1 MADHPDDRDDA
12 DEDPR
17 DPQPDS
23 TPDGTPGG
31 ASRQPRFGPEPTGS
45 GSPDPGP
52 AGQNPFAGTPL
63 EQIFG
68 ALGGSM
74 GGAPGA
80 GGPAAGFGGQTP
92 DLSALFGQMQ
102 QMFSGAG
109 SDGSV
114 DFGTARD
121 VARKAVA
128 AAGPDPAPHGG
139 QVGAVADAVRLAESW
154 LDRVTDVPAAA
165 TSSAAWSRAEWIEAT
180 GTSWRRLVE
189 PIADNVVGA
198 IGQAIPEEARAMAG
212 PLIGILNQAGS
223 AMFAQQIGQG
233 LAGLATEVLSS
244 TDIGLPMGPRGVAA
258 VLPHNVAAFGEGL
271 EHSPADV
278 LLHVTLRECAH
289 HRLFAHAPWLEQAL
303 VGAIDEFGSGT
314 RIDVEAIEAQ
324 VREIDPTRPEAIAE
338 AMQGGLFEPKR
349 TPGQQHAVD
358 RLETLLA
365 FVEGW
370 VDEVVAQAAADMPSA
385 PALAEAVRRR
395 RATGGPAEQTFASLV
410 GLELRP
416 RRLRDAANLWAAVR
430 DRQGPAARDAA
441 WTHPDLMPT
450 AADLDDPL
458 GFASGETAD
467 DGFDAALDELLSQEP
482 DSSPDDER

>member
-1 MADHPDDRDDA
+1 MADHPDERPHDDR
-12 DEDPR
+12 
-17 DPQPDS
+17 PD
-23 TPDGTPGG
+23 DGTGDESAGDAGG
-31 ASRQPRFGPEPTGS
+31 ARFGPPPREPSADGPS
-45 GSPDPGP
+45 G
-52 AGQNPFAGTPL
+52 ANPFAGTPL
-63 EQIFG
+63 EQLFG
-68 ALGGSM
+68 ALGGA
-74 GGAPGA
+74 GGPGVGFGAVPGGA
-80 GGPAAGFGGQTP
+80 GGGQVP

-102 QMFSGAG
+102 QMFSGAT

-114 DFGTARD
+114 DFSTARD
-121 VARKAVA
+121 VARRTVA
-128 AAGPDPAPHGG
+128 AAGPDPSPHSG
-139 QVGAVADAVRLAESW
+139 QVGAVDDAVRLAESW

-165 TSSAAWSRAEWIEAT
+165 TSAAAWSRAEWIEAT
-180 GTSWRRLVE
+180 ATAWRRLVE

-198 IGQAIPEEARAMAG
+198 IGEAIPEEARAMAG

-223 AMFAQQIGQG
+223 AMFAQQVGQG

-244 TDIGLPMGPRGVAA
+244 TDIGLPMGPSRVAG

-278 LLHVTLRECAH
+278 LLYVTLRECAH

-303 VGAIDEFGSGT
+303 VGAVDEFGSGT

-324 VREIDPTRPEAIAE
+324 VRDLDPTRPEAIAE
-338 AMQGGLFEPKR
+338 AMQGGLFEPRR
-349 TPGQQHAVD
+349 TPGQQHAVE

-370 VDEVVAQAAADMPSA
+370 VDDVVTQAAADMPSA

-458 GFASGETAD
+458 GFASGEQAAD
-467 DGFDAALDELLSQEP
+467 TDFDAELDRLLSEGP
-482 DSSPDDER
+482 DEGPDAPGDAHPR

>member
-1 MADHPDDRDDA
+1 MADHPDDRDD
-12 DEDPR
+12 DPR
-17 DPQPDS
+17 PDDTPQQPHFGPPPGGS
-23 TPDGTPGG
+23 ETPG
-31 ASRQPRFGPEPTGS
+31 SGPT
-45 GSPDPGP
+45 
-52 AGQNPFAGTPL
+52 GQNPFAGTPL

-74 GGAPGA
+74 GGPG

-109 SDGSV
+109 ADGSV
-114 DFGTARD
+114 DFATARD
-121 VARKAVA
+121 VARKVVA

-154 LDRVTDVPAAA
+154 LDRVTDVPVAA

-198 IGQAIPEEARAMAG
+198 IGEAIPDEARAMAG

-244 TDIGLPMGPRGVAA
+244 TDIGLPMGPKGVAA

-278 LLHVTLRECAH
+278 LLYVTLRECAH

-314 RIDVEAIEAQ
+314 KIDVEAIEAQ

-338 AMQGGLFEPKR
+338 AMQGGLFEPKP
-349 TPGQQHAVD
+349 TPGQQHAVE

-370 VDEVVAQAAADMPSA
+370 VDDVVAQAAADMPSA

-458 GFASGETAD
+458 GFANPETGD
-467 DGFDAALDELLSQEP
+467 DGFDAALDELLSREP
-482 DSSPDDER
+482 DASDDDER

>member
-12 DEDPR
+12 DEGPR
-17 DPQPDS
+17 DPH
-23 TPDGTPGG
+23 PDGTPDSAPDD
-31 ASRQPRFGPEPTGS
+31 ASSQPRFGPPPTGP
-45 GSPDPGP
+45 GAPDPGP

-74 GGAPGA
+74 GGAS
-80 GGPAAGFGGQTP
+80 GGQAAGFGGQTP

-244 TDIGLPMGPRGVAA
+244 TDIGLPMGPSGVAA

-278 LLHVTLRECAH
+278 LLYVTLRECAH

-349 TPGQQHAVD
+349 TPGQQHAVE

-450 AADLDDPL
+450 ATDLDDPL
-458 GFASGETAD
+458 GFASGETTD
-467 DGFDAALDELLSQEP
+467 DGFDAALDQLLSQEP
-482 DSSPDDER
+482 DSSSDDER